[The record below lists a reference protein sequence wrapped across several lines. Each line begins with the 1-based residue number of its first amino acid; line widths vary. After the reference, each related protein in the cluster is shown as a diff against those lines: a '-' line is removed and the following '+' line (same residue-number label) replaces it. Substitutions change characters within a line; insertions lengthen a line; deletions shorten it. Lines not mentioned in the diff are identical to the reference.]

1 MYWSILKQNVKQS
14 FDKLNIFDTH
24 LFLPRQRSEKHYSLC
39 IIVQNCSKYQ
49 HSSLISTL
57 LSMFGKKLARKLYKS
72 SLVQWSSWNK
82 ELDVNTYI
90 IGQNYWPS
98 FSHNLCCV
106 LVLYISDVDLQF
118 EVDSER
124 QIFFWETFHGNL
136 IYSQSFCQ
144 KSAERKSPKKSFLYF
159 VLISGLRP
167 CFSIMRLKWN
177 LIYMYVYMYNYL
189 PVNMYVSTYK

>member
-1 MYWSILKQNVKQS
+1 MKQS
-14 FDKLNIFDTH
+14 GDKLNILDTFVSIRTTIRNT
-24 LFLPRQRSEKHYSLC
+24 LQNCSLC
-39 IIVQNCSKYQ
+39 RIVQNYCK
-49 HSSLISTL
+49 HLHRALISTL